1 MSVSRSHRRIRLA
14 GCAVHGQLVLELDF
28 LVAALPHSA
37 RSWRRAEQIQKPC
50 AGEAAQAVALRA
62 VFFFPGLP
70 AWAKLCRASGAVL
83 RKFQIENFRFQMEAT
98 AKDKVAGGR
107 PSQLRVSKAVT
118 RGRDLFSAAFSAEL
132 DFPRLKPIYEFT
144 SFRWTEVQLPLLKQ
158 GAPTQRQQIRE
169 SSVKRSASLAPA
181 RRRRYEEQSKAT
193 TRTKQQQEQSK
204 DEDCRPEG

>member
-1 MSVSRSHRRIRLA
+1 MNERTTGTEKNSTGNAPTKKSSSRT
-14 GCAVHGQLVLELDF
+14 
-28 LVAALPHSA
+28 
-37 RSWRRAEQIQKPC
+37 K
-50 AGEAAQAVALRA
+50 VALRA
-62 VFFFPGLP
+62 VFFSQAFRPGLG
-70 AWAKLCRASGAVL
+70 LCRAYGAGR

-118 RGRDLFSAAFSAEL
+118 CGGDLFSAAFSAEL

-144 SFRWTEVQLPLLKQ
+144 SWTEVQLPLLKQ

-193 TRTKQQQEQSK
+193 TRTKQ
-204 DEDCRPEG
+204 RRRLPP